1 MVERKKD
8 EQRVRV
14 YADLDISIDTAMRV
28 ACARARVSRKQFL
41 EGAILREISYAAG
54 AHAQDTESLGR
65 RGKKG

>member
-28 ACARARVSRKQFL
+28 ACATARVSRKQFL
-41 EGAILREISYAAG
+41 EGAILREISYATDAKAREDLQAG
-54 AHAQDTESLGR
+54 RHS
-65 RGKKG
+65 KKG